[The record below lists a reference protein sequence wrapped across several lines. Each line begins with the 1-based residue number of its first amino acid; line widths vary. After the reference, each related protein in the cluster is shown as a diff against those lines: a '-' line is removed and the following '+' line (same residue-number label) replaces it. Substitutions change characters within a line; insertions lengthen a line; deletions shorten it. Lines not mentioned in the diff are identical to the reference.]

1 MSSCPICGKP
11 VDPLRAPAVSVRD
24 GKVVGYCSKECAA
37 LAESGPAKLVPT
49 KVVRMPS
56 SDERVS
62 AQLAAVR
69 PEQIVTPASG
79 VPVATEPTDS
89 APVIEIIRGEPSR
102 PVKARTPATGVSVHR
117 PRRKRPTTDSVQ
129 IAETGSID
137 DFITPDEPRSRRGLV
152 FAIILLVLAAGAAAA
167 YFLGFTDKLL
177 GKQAAAPVQRDAAV
191 VEPVPIDAPAI
202 TAQGALERAKAVLSA
217 QVATSTPRVQRVAA
231 SALARTGDQAALD
244 ALAAA
249 IATEPGELA
258 KVELAYAL
266 ARGGDK
272 RGLDALI
279 AAASPQ
285 KRDAKHEA
293 GRRLAQLG
301 DPRAIRVLESSLAF
315 AQFRL
320 GVAEALAFL
329 KHPRA
334 LEVLDATRQD
344 PKALPDEK
352 ARATIALG
360 WAGRA
365 DVIPALREMLADDR
379 NNAFAAH
386 ALANLHDEAARPV
399 LEKQLGIPSLRIHAA
414 RALRLL
420 APEADVTPLLPP
432 LVAALES
439 NKDTEQAQIAE
450 AILLLVGPAAWSE
463 RE

>member
-1 MSSCPICGKP
+1 MTSCPICGKP
-11 VDPLRAPAVSVRD
+11 VDSLRAPAVGVRD
-24 GKVVGYCSKECAA
+24 GKVVSYCSKECAA
-37 LAESGPAKLVPT
+37 LAESGPAKLQPT

-62 AQLAAVR
+62 AQLAAVK
-69 PEQIVTPASG
+69 PEAAVTPASG
-79 VPVATEPTDS
+79 VPVAAPGQPDS
-89 APVIEIIRGEPSR
+89 APVIEIIREPSR
-102 PVKARTPATGVSVHR
+102 PVTVPAATAAER
-117 PRRKRPTTDSVQ
+117 PRRRRRITDSVQ

-137 DFITPDEPRSRRGLV
+137 DFITPDEPPRRGLV
-152 FAIILLVLAAGAAAA
+152 IGVVLLVLAGGAAAA
-167 YFLGFTDKLL
+167 YFLGYFDKLL
-177 GKQAAAPVQRDAAV
+177 GKHEAAAPTQRDAA
-191 VEPVPIDAPAI
+191 PVAIESDAPALVS
-202 TAQGALERAKAVLSA
+202 AQAALERAKSVLSA
-217 QVATSTPRVQRVAA
+217 QLATSTPRVQRVAA
-231 SALARTGDQAALD
+231 SALARTRDQAALD

-249 IATEPGELA
+249 IETEPGDLA

-266 ARGGDK
+266 ARGGDN
-272 RGLDALI
+272 RGFDALV

-285 KRDAKHEA
+285 KRDVKHEA
-293 GRRLAQLG
+293 GRRLALLG
-301 DPRAIRVLESSLAF
+301 DVRAVRVLESSLAF

-320 GVAEALAFL
+320 GVAEQLAFL
-329 KHPRA
+329 KHARA
-334 LEVLDATRQD
+334 LQVLDATRAD

-365 DVIPALREMLADDR
+365 DVIPDLRELLADDR

-420 APEADVTPLLPP
+420 APDADVAPLLPP
-432 LVAALES
+432 LVAALDS

-450 AILLLVGPAAWSE
+450 TILLLVGPAAWSE